1 MVVVCFNYIRV
12 EIVLFQNLNM
22 VTRAEILA
30 LKRLVQED
38 YKFKD
43 SLDYMVKP
51 RLKKIEPH
59 CFIVTVYR

>member
-1 MVVVCFNYIRV
+1 M
-12 EIVLFQNLNM
+12 LFQNLNV
-22 VTRAEILA
+22 VTHAEILA

-43 SLDYMVKP
+43 SLDYMVKS

-59 CFIVTVYR
+59 CFLVTVYR